1 MMEFFSEQVCRRKQ
15 DAFGDAAA
23 LRRYRFEHDNGR
35 VPQLEQAR
43 RYAAQW
49 KQMREQNLGLLFW
62 GKPGNGKTFAA
73 ACIANA
79 LLESEE
85 RHVPTVNM
93 TTLGTILNRLPG
105 MSAQDKDW
113 YLKGILTS
121 DLLILDDFSLSRPVK
136 WLSLQMVLVSFVTAK
151 QKYFVQQQWL
161 QSHVR
166 V

>member
-73 ACIANA
+73 AIMMGGKGKMGGMMKNLMKSAGGA
-79 LLESEE
+79 KGGM
-85 RHVPTVNM
+85 PD
-93 TTLGTILNRLPG
+93 
-105 MSAQDKDW
+105 MSAMMKSQGGMPDMSALMGEGGMPDMSKMPD
-113 YLKGILTS
+113 LSALMGGGARPKMPKGMGAFNGL
-121 DLLILDDFSLSRPVK
+121 FR
-136 WLSLQMVLVSFVTAK
+136 
-151 QKYFVQQQWL
+151 
-161 QSHVR
+161 R
-166 V
+166 R